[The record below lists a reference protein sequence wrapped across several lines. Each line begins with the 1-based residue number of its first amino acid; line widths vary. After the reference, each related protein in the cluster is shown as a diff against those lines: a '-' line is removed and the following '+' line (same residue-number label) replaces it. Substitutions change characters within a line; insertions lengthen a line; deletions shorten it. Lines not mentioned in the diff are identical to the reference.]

1 MEKCLRSAIWILCE
15 YNRSYNHHKE
25 YLDLRCLP
33 IALHLCSMLSSDIVL
48 RDRCERW
55 QRWCQWKWWF
65 CYGARQNCKQTA
77 HKNWMVSKMP
87 FHFHDHVVQ
96 FSLGSMIILLGMLL
110 AVSSVLFARVH
121 YFFCKHWNHFVYVH
135 LICSFV
141 CLVLFCLFV
150 FSILCFRT
158 LAHSHA
164 FAFPMS
170 LFLWCFFR

>member
-1 MEKCLRSAIWILCE
+1 
-15 YNRSYNHHKE
+15 
-25 YLDLRCLP
+25 
-33 IALHLCSMLSSDIVL
+33 MLSSDIVL

-65 CYGARQNCKQTA
+65 CYGARQNCKQTT

-141 CLVLFCLFV
+141 CLFV
-150 FSILCFRT
+150 YSILCFRT
-158 LAHSHA
+158 LAHSHT

-170 LFLWCFFR
+170 FFMMFFFDKFHCESTLNSKCGHLDVHISTVVRDNPFLHHLQPKDQLIC